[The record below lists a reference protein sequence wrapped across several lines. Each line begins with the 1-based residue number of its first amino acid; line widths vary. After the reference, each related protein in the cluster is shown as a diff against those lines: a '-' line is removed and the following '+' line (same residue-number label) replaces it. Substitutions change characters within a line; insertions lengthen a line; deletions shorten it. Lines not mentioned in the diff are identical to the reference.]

1 MLKGF
6 DIAGRSVAAL
16 PDTNLVFVGAP
27 DGKHEVIAN
36 LFIELSLPEKR
47 LTVRRYVNSREEL
60 KQQLCEVDMVIMPS
74 RAEGFGLTGL
84 EALSAGLLVTV
95 SKNSGFGEALGKIT
109 FCSGFVVDTDHPSS
123 WEASIKI
130 TWNKE
135 KETRLDEA
143 KLLRNYY
150 GESYSWYHQC
160 NGLLEKIGTLVYG
173 THAI

>member
-1 MLKGF
+1 MTEAYRNAFAGVNSFRLFSGF

-36 LFIELSLPEKR
+36 LFIELGLPEKR

-84 EALSAGLLVTV
+84 EPLSAGLLVIV
-95 SKNSGFGEALGKIT
+95 SKNSGFGK
-109 FCSGFVVDTDHPSS
+109 
-123 WEASIKI
+123 
-130 TWNKE
+130 
-135 KETRLDEA
+135 EA
-143 KLLRNYY
+143 K
-150 GESYSWYHQC
+150 
-160 NGLLEKIGTLVYG
+160 
-173 THAI
+173 